1 MDAAQSD
8 TTVGTRRMAACHVL
22 AGLINPDWVVKS
34 HERVQPGRVFG
45 HFVPPHASSIQ
56 HDMSTHSTA
65 HPYQKY
71 PAYCFHASPTY
82 DTWVK
87 LTAADVQ
94 ALEPDPDFQGSQ
106 PSISSRRI

>member
-1 MDAAQSD
+1 MVYAWWGGLLPIWLTGHVRACSLDAFS
-8 TTVGTRRMAACHVL
+8 AASPLRTH
-22 AGLINPDWVVKS
+22 
-34 HERVQPGRVFG
+34 HQQ
-45 HFVPPHASSIQ
+45 Q

-94 ALEPDPDFQGSQ
+94 ALEPDPNFQGSEQ
-106 PSISSRRI
+106 SMLN